1 MCRSLLSL
9 LLWSCSV
16 VSFAEEL
23 EWPAF
28 PDKNVTLHIP
38 AQEWPQRP
46 GPRSVRV
53 KVFFPGGDRAKVTAD
68 TGVMLSLHNW
78 GGEDAA
84 GTADPQTLAN
94 ELNVVA
100 LSVNYL
106 QSGKQDSIEAPEPY
120 DFGYLQ
126 SLDALRALWF
136 TMHGLDNAKV
146 RFDRR
151 RIFATGGSGGGN
163 VTLMCNKLAP
173 RTFACIV
180 DMCGM
185 KKLSHDIAFN
195 LPGGSTLNAR
205 WSRDPQSKSFLSID
219 EQELRFIGHPRHLAI
234 MKPLGNQTRIVVVHG
249 VEDTT
254 CPYTDAQELV
264 SNLQQAGLT
273 VEPHFIGKDD
283 LDGTVFT
290 SAGHSLGNRTKIV
303 LQTAGKWL
311 KADSPE
317 RGRHRGPTDFEY
329 DDEFRYPTTNGF
341 FVISYL
347 KGYPVGRFEPKSV
360 PPEYSDQHDLSIYR
374 SAVGKAHPVQT
385 REDWDRRRDH
395 IRAHLE
401 RVMGPLPSAVD
412 RVPLDV
418 ETLSEEHIGTITHRK
433 VRYQSDG
440 FDKVTAWLL
449 IPDAAKEKKV
459 PAMLC
464 LHQTTNIGKD
474 EPVGR
479 GGSPN
484 LHYAKE
490 LSESGYVTLS
500 PDYPSFGEHPY
511 DFAANPQY
519 ASGSMKAVWDN
530 IRSVDLLSSLPE
542 VNAERIGV
550 IGHSLGGHS
559 AIFTAVFEPRLKV
572 IVSSCGFSTMTK
584 DDVPSWTG
592 PRYMP
597 RIASDFG
604 NDAKRLP
611 FDFPG
616 LIASLAPSAVFISAA
631 TKDED
636 FDVTGVQDC
645 VGLAQPVFE
654 LHKAKSALNAIY
666 PDSPHDFP
674 PAARQ
679 AAYEFIDR
687 HLRTNP

>member
-1 MCRSLLSL
+1 MRCWIVAIV
-9 LLWSCSV
+9 WSSAGWLYA
-16 VSFAEEL
+16 AEP

-28 PDKNVTLHIP
+28 PEKNATVQVP

-46 GPRSVRV
+46 GPRTVRV
-53 KVFFPGGDRAKVTAD
+53 KVFFPGGARAKVTPD

-78 GGEDAA
+78 GGEDCV
-84 GTADPQTLAN
+84 GTADPQTLAD

-100 LSVNYL
+100 LCVNYL
-106 QSGKQDSIEAPEPY
+106 QSGKHDSIEASEPY

-126 SLDALRALWF
+126 GLDALRALWF
-136 TMHGLDNAKV
+136 TLHGLDDAKIPFA
-146 RFDRR
+146 RG

-205 WSRDPQSKSFLSID
+205 WSRDPQSKNYLSID
-219 EQELRFIGHPRHLAI
+219 EQELRFVGHPQHLAV
-234 MKPLGNQTRIVVVHG
+234 MKTLGNDTRMAIVHG
-249 VEDTT
+249 EQDTT
-254 CPYTDAQELV
+254 CPFADAQELV
-264 SNLQQAGLT
+264 AHLQQAELA
-273 VEPHFIGKDD
+273 VEPHFIGKEQ

-290 SAGHSLGNRTKIV
+290 SAGHALGNRTKIAIQMV
-303 LQTAGKWL
+303 KSHFPQVSGVPSRK
-311 KADSPE
+311 
-317 RGRHRGPTDFEY
+317 TDF
-329 DDEFRYPTTNGF
+329 DWTDEKVRYPTTKGTY
-341 FVISYL
+341 VISYRQ
-347 KGYPVGRFEPKSV
+347 GYPLGRFEPAPA
-360 PPEYSDQHDLSIYR
+360 PPEYSDQHDLKSYIHLD
-374 SAVGKAHPVQT
+374 GKQLSWASLNG
-385 REDWDRRRDH
+385 WGCRRKH

-401 RVMGPLPSAVD
+401 RVMGLLPSAVD
-412 RVPLDV
+412 RVPLNV
-418 ETLSEEHIGTITHRK
+418 EILGEERIGTVTHRK
-433 VRYQSDG
+433 VRFQSDG
-440 FDKVTAWLL
+440 FDKVTVWLL
-449 IPDAAKEKKV
+449 IPDAAKKKKL

-464 LHQTTNIGKD
+464 LHQTTNLGKD

-490 LSESGYVTLS
+490 LANRGYVTLS

-511 DFAANPQY
+511 DFTANPQY

-530 IRSVDLLSSLPE
+530 IRAVDLLTSMEE
-542 VNAERIGV
+542 VDADHIGV
-550 IGHSLGGHS
+550 IGHSLGGHN

-597 RIASDFG
+597 RIASEFG

-616 LIASLAPSAVFISAA
+616 LIASLAPRAVFISAS
-631 TKDED
+631 TKDDD

-645 VGLAQPVFE
+645 VRLAQPIFD
-654 LHKAKSALNAIY
+654 LHKASAALHAIY

-679 AAYEFIDR
+679 AAYEFIDH
-687 HLRTNP
+687 HLRPKP

>member
-1 MCRSLLSL
+1 MLGRLLSAL
-9 LLWSCSV
+9 LLIASV
-16 VSFAEEL
+16 DGFAAEPV
-23 EWPAF
+23 WPTF
-28 PDKNVTLHIP
+28 PDKNATVQLP

-53 KVFFPGGDRAKVTAD
+53 KVFFPGGERAKVTAN

-78 GGEDAA
+78 GGEDCV
-84 GTADPQTLAN
+84 GTADPQTLAD

-100 LSVNYL
+100 LCVNYL
-106 QSGKQDSIEAPEPY
+106 QSGKHDSIEAPEPY

-126 SLDALRALWF
+126 ALDALRALWF
-136 TMHGLDNAKV
+136 TIHGLDDAKV
-146 RFDRR
+146 PFARG

-205 WSRDPQSKSFLSID
+205 YSRDPQSKNYLSID
-219 EQELRFIGHPRHLAI
+219 EQELRFVGHPQHLDV
-234 MKPLGNQTRIVVVHG
+234 MKSLGNQARIVIVHG
-249 VEDTT
+249 VEDKT
-254 CPYTDAQELV
+254 CPFPDAQELV
-264 SNLQQAGLT
+264 TNMQQAGLT
-273 VEPHFIGKDD
+273 VEPQFVGKDD

-290 SAGHSLGNRTKIV
+290 SAGHPLGNRTKIV

-311 KADSPE
+311 KLDSPHKA
-317 RGRHRGPTDFEY
+317 RIRGPNDFEH
-329 DDEFRYPTTNGF
+329 DDEFRYPTTNGY

-347 KGYPVGRFEPKSV
+347 KGYPIGRFEPKLL
-360 PPEYSDQHDLSIYR
+360 PPEYSNQHDLMSYLSR
-374 SAVGKAHPVQT
+374 DGKQHPVKT
-385 REDWDRRRDH
+385 VDDWQRRRHH
-395 IRAHLE
+395 IQLHLE

-418 ETLSEEHIGTITHRK
+418 EILSEERIGAVTYRK

-449 IPDAAKEKKV
+449 IPDAAKEKKLS
-459 PAMLC
+459 AMLC

-484 LHYAKE
+484 LQYAKE
-490 LSESGYVTLS
+490 LAERGYVTLS

-530 IRSVDLLSSLPE
+530 IRGVDLLSSLDE
-542 VNAERIGV
+542 VDADRIGV
-550 IGHSLGGHS
+550 IGHSIGGHN

-572 IVSSCGFSTMTK
+572 IVSSCGFSTMAK

-597 RIASDFG
+597 RIASQFG

-616 LIASLAPSAVFISAA
+616 LISSLAPRAVFISAA
-631 TKDED
+631 TKDDD

-645 VGLAQPVFE
+645 VRIARPIFD
-654 LHKAKSALNAIY
+654 LHKAALALHAIY
-666 PDSPHDFP
+666 SESPHDFP

-687 HLRTNP
+687 YLRPNP

>member
-1 MCRSLLSL
+1 MPRSLWGVFLFVI
-9 LLWSCSV
+9 V
-16 VSFAEEL
+16 VPAFGAEAV
-23 EWPAF
+23 WPAL
-28 PDKNVTLHIP
+28 PEKNATLQIP

-46 GPRSVRV
+46 GLRVVRV
-53 KVFFPGGDRAKVTAD
+53 KIFFPGGDRTKVTAD

-78 GGEDAA
+78 GGEDCV
-84 GTADPQTLAN
+84 GTADPQTLAE

-100 LSVNYL
+100 LCVNYL
-106 QSGKQDSIEAPEPY
+106 QSGRADSIEAPEPY
-120 DFGYLQ
+120 DCGYLQ
-126 SLDALRALWF
+126 ALDALRALWF
-136 TMHGLDNAKV
+136 TMHGLDDAKIPFA
-146 RFDRR
+146 RG

-163 VTLMCNKLAP
+163 VTLMANKLAP
-173 RTFACIV
+173 RTFACVV

-205 WSRDPQSKSFLSID
+205 YSRDPQSKNYLSID
-219 EQELRFIGHPRHLAI
+219 EQELRFVGHPEHLNT
-234 MKPLGNQTRIVVVHG
+234 MKSLGNDTRMVIVHG
-249 VEDTT
+249 VLDAT
-254 CPYTDAQELV
+254 CPFADAQELV
-264 SNLQQAGLT
+264 ANLKQTGLS
-273 VEPHFIGKDD
+273 VEPQFIGKEQ
-283 LDGTVFT
+283 LDGDIFT
-290 SAGHSLGNRTKIV
+290 SAGHPLGNRTKIATKMIKEYFPQPMGV
-303 LQTAGKWL
+303 PTRK
-311 KADSPE
+311 
-317 RGRHRGPTDFEY
+317 TDF
-329 DDEFRYPTTNGF
+329 DWADEKVRYSTTNGHF
-341 FVISYL
+341 SVSYRQ
-347 KGYPVGRFEPKSV
+347 GYPVGRFEPR
-360 PPEYSDQHDLSIYR
+360 PTPRDYPDQHDLWLYITDDGTQHSI
-374 SAVGKAHPVQT
+374 SSLNG
-385 REDWDRRRDH
+385 WGCRRKH
-395 IRAHLE
+395 IRVHLE

-412 RVPLDV
+412 RVPLNA
-418 ETLSEEHIGTITHRK
+418 ETLSEEHIGTVTHRK

-440 FDKVTAWLL
+440 FDKVTTWLL
-449 IPDAAKEKKV
+449 IPDVAKGRKS

-490 LSESGYVTLS
+490 LAERGYVTLS

-530 IRSVDLLSSLPE
+530 IRSVDLLSSLNE
-542 VNAERIGV
+542 VDAERIGV
-550 IGHSLGGHS
+550 IGHSLGGHN
-559 AIFTAVFEPRLKV
+559 AIFTAVYEPRLKV

-592 PRYMP
+592 SRYMP
-597 RIASDFG
+597 RIASEFG
-604 NDAKRLP
+604 NDVKRLP

-616 LIASLAPSAVFISAA
+616 LIASLAPRAVFVSAA
-631 TKDED
+631 TKDDD

-645 VGLAQPVFE
+645 VRLAQPVFE
-654 LHKAKSALNAIY
+654 LYKTPEALQAIY

-687 HLRTNP
+687 QLRPNP

>member
-1 MCRSLLSL
+1 MIRMLSGVIAL
-9 LLWSCSV
+9 TWV
-16 VSFAEEL
+16 VSACADEPA
-23 EWPAF
+23 WPMF
-28 PDKNVTLHIP
+28 PEKNATVQLP

-46 GPRSVRV
+46 GSRTVRV
-53 KVFFPGGDRAKVTAD
+53 KVHFPGGARKNVTAD

-78 GGEDAA
+78 GGEDCA
-84 GTADPQTLAN
+84 GTAEPQTLAN

-100 LSVNYL
+100 LCVNYL
-106 QSGKQDSIEAPEPY
+106 QSGKHDSIEAPEPY

-126 SLDALRALWF
+126 GLDALRALWF
-136 TMHGLDNAKV
+136 VMHGLDDAKIPFA
-146 RFDRR
+146 RG

-163 VTLMCNKLAP
+163 VTQMANKLAP

-195 LPGGSTLNAR
+195 FPGGSSLNAR
-205 WSRDPQSKSFLSID
+205 WSRDPQSKNYLSAD
-219 EQELRFIGHPRHLAI
+219 EQELRFVGHPEHLQT
-234 MKPLGNQTRIVVVHG
+234 MKTLGNDCRMVIVHG
-249 VEDTT
+249 TQDTT
-254 CPYTDAQELV
+254 CPFADAQELV
-264 SNLQQAGLT
+264 AHLQTAWLS
-273 VEPHFIGKDD
+273 VEPRYIGKEQ
-283 LDGTVFT
+283 LDGVVFT
-290 SAGHSLGNRTKIV
+290 SAGHALGNRTKIAPLMV
-303 LQTAGKWL
+303 QTYYPHKTNV
-311 KADSPE
+311 P
-317 RGRHRGPTDFEY
+317 GRKTDF
-329 DDEFRYPTTNGF
+329 DHADESVRYVTTNGSF
-341 FVISYL
+341 IISY
-347 KGYPVGRFEPKSV
+347 KNGYPVGRFEAEDV
-360 PPEYSDQHDLSIYR
+360 PPKYPDQHDLLSYR
-374 SAVGKAHPVQT
+374 TDDGTRHPAKTV
-385 REDWDRRRDH
+385 EDWQRRRHH

-412 RVPLDV
+412 RVPLNM
-418 ETLSEEHIGTITHRK
+418 ETLSEEHIGTVLHRK

-440 FDKVTAWLL
+440 FDTVTAWLL
-449 IPDAAKEKKV
+449 IPDAAKEQKR

-490 LSESGYVTLS
+490 LAERGYVTLS

-530 IRSVDLLSSLPE
+530 IRSVDLLASTKE
-542 VNAERIGV
+542 VDPERIGV
-550 IGHSLGGHS
+550 IGHSLGGHN

-597 RIASDFG
+597 RIASQFS
-604 NDAKRLP
+604 NEAKRLP

-616 LIASLAPSAVFISAA
+616 LLASLVPRAVFVSAP
-631 TKDED
+631 TRDSD
-636 FDVTGVQDC
+636 FDVTGVKDC
-645 VGLAQPVFE
+645 VQLALPVFA
-654 LHKAKSALNAIY
+654 LHKATELLHASY

-674 PAARQ
+674 PEARRQ
-679 AAYEFIDR
+679 AYEFIDGV
-687 HLRTNP
+687 LQPVAK